1 MEQYSDREI
10 RQLVRLSSRRYFQNV
25 AGSFRSLQVEV
36 FIALAAEA
44 SSASLDAVSLAH
56 KCFNVGGVQGW
67 RPLEGRVQLYISDA
81 GMLR

>member
-44 SSASLDAVSLAH
+44 ARASMPYRLRTSASTLAGS
-56 KCFNVGGVQGW
+56 KAGD
-67 RPLEGRVQLYISDA
+67 RVRDVYSSTSATQEC
-81 GMLR
+81 